1 MRERGTWKRLKEVG
15 FEHWQESG
23 IVAIEFFLLYLTC
36 IHHWHF
42 WNWKKVT
49 FQNVHI
55 FLLLFNEKN
64 TEAKIDFFIRKY
76 SNIWQHIIFDENI
89 HIFLVWT
96 RMQFL
101 LQCVDDWV
109 FIRGSFRFYETCN
122 FHIGNACSFWWKL
135 PLPHWLLLFLVR

>member
-1 MRERGTWKRLKEVG
+1 MKTAEGGGVRALTGVRDRRNRILSAVFDLYSPLTLLKLKKKLH
-15 FEHWQESG
+15 FKMF
-23 IVAIEFFLLYLTC
+23 IFFYYFLTR
-36 IHHWHF
+36 
-42 WNWKKVT
+42 KTLRQKL
-49 FQNVHI
+49 I
-55 FLLLFNEKN
+55 F
-64 TEAKIDFFIRKY
+64 FFRKY
-76 SNIWQHIIFDENI
+76 SNIWQNIIFDENI

-122 FHIGNACSFWWKL
+122 FDIGNACSFWWKL